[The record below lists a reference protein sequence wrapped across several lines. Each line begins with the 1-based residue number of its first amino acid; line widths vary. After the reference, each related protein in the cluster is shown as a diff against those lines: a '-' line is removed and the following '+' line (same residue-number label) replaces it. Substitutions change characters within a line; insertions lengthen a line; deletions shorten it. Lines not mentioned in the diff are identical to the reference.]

1 VETGR
6 YASGR
11 SFEEVS
17 PFTGCFR
24 PHPTSCPK
32 VRHQTQQPGD
42 GLILPDPLCL
52 GLRHRMMGF
61 RVATMVPMVGVI
73 VLALGL
79 LGVFHSIHEGNTIG
93 RAVTVG
99 RFLGMWVAMIFLWLR
114 AARQDQPGVRPARPF
129 AVTTGVAQVGWV
141 TLLLAGTRRRAP
153 DLHYCTGQGGTEF

>member
-1 VETGR
+1 METGR

-79 LGVFHSIHEGNTIG
+79 LGFPTPST
-93 RAVTVG
+93 RATPSAAAVAVG
-99 RFLGMWVAMIFLWLR
+99 GFLVMRVAMIFLWLR